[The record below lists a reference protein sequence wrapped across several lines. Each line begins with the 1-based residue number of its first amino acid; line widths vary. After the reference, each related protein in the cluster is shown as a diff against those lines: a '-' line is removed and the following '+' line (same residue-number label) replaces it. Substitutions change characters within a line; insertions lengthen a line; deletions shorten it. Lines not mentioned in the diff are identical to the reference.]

1 MLKAV
6 EDADSA
12 LLAISPQVEGE
23 YALDMISL
31 FPQKT
36 FKGHKNGLRADLAQA
51 IADIHPR
58 FVRFPVVVWHMVTEW
73 IISITGKKRLVR
85 WKPENLHLISGD
97 IIRHEVWDI
106 LNISSSVKI

>member
-1 MLKAV
+1 MPIVPVGHIAASGRRICFGY
-6 EDADSA
+6 DFIISA
-12 LLAISPQVEGE
+12 E
-23 YALDMISL
+23 
-31 FPQKT
+31 T

-58 FVRFPVVVWHMVTEW
+58 FVRFPGGCLVDMVTEW
-73 IISITGKKRLVR
+73 IISITGKKQLAR